1 MKKNN
6 EEIIF
11 KIITLGNAG
20 VGKTSIL
27 CKYITNIFNKAQMPT
42 LGLDFSYKIVTLKKW
57 QKVKLKLFDTA
68 GQERFRSFSKTYFR
82 NTDCILF
89 VYSVDNYQSFENIK
103 DWIEIFT
110 LNHNSKKDALLYLIE
125 NKIDLERKVDQ
136 QVINDFLKNNDK
148 FKFKSLSPALE
159 NDNSIN
165 DLFQEISEK
174 LYMKNKNTRNGN
186 VIQNNI
192 LLTKDKKKKNNCFL
206 CKIEYN

>member
-68 GQERFRSFSKTYFR
+68 GQERFSSFSKTYFR

-89 VYSVDNYQSFENIK
+89 FIQSIIIK
-103 DWIEIFT
+103 V
-110 LNHNSKKDALLYLIE
+110 SKI
-125 NKIDLERKVDQ
+125 
-136 QVINDFLKNNDK
+136 
-148 FKFKSLSPALE
+148 
-159 NDNSIN
+159 
-165 DLFQEISEK
+165 
-174 LYMKNKNTRNGN
+174 
-186 VIQNNI
+186 
-192 LLTKDKKKKNNCFL
+192 
-206 CKIEYN
+206 